1 MSDLVIHCEN
11 PSYSMKDDP
20 EWVIRTEENYLGI
33 SLTYSRVETYDTK
46 LANTTI
52 KEFLDGKRGDVKMAV
67 TISEVKKYVTKKGKM
82 QGAEMA
88 FMCVE
93 DHTGTLDTV
102 TVFVEKWK
110 EHKNVL
116 YEGNNVILTG
126 QTSKNKKYQA
136 DDSFVVENIIELS

>member
-1 MSDLVIHCEN
+1 
-11 PSYSMKDDP
+11 
-20 EWVIRTEENYLGI
+20 
-33 SLTYSRVETYDTK
+33 
-46 LANTTI
+46 
-52 KEFLDGKRGDVKMAV
+52 MAV

-136 DDSFVVENIIELS
+136 DDSFVV